1 MSVKLLK
8 DLNFAEKI
16 NSIDAV
22 TEAGKEMLNNYRA
35 YVYSKPVN
43 HAVVNGFV
51 SEASNYSFDT
61 GVSAI
66 LESVNKFVKENNI
79 SWKLASVCESINN
92 NNSSYNYINKVGV
105 QKVEKLLEMNENDV
119 VSYIKAGAL
128 KDVQYIQEVR
138 KVCKEVY

>member
-66 LESVNKFVKENNI
+66 LESVNKDERKEQ
-79 SWKLASVCESINN
+79 SD
-92 NNSSYNYINKVGV
+92 
-105 QKVEKLLEMNENDV
+105 KLLKSGYEIKNEAKKLEEKYL
-119 VSYIKAGAL
+119 SYYQLGVNNL
-128 KDVQYIQEVR
+128 
-138 KVCKEVY
+138 